1 MRPIHLAALDKTR
14 PVLVLTRDIAIG
26 RLRTV
31 TVAAIT
37 STIRDLAT
45 EVRVGPQNGLD
56 HDSVVNLDN
65 IFTIDHRSLGRR
77 VGFLLDHQ
85 ETALSSAV
93 INAFDLDA
101 QEG

>member
-1 MRPIHLAALDKTR
+1 MRPIYLAALDKSR
-14 PVLVLTRDIAIG
+14 PVLILTRDVAVG

-37 STIRDLAT
+37 STIRGLAT
-45 EVRVGPQNGLD
+45 EVPLGPANGLD

-65 IFTIDHRSLGRR
+65 VFTVDHRSLGRQL
-77 VGFLLDHQ
+77 GFLLDHQ
-85 ETALSSAV
+85 ESALADAV

-101 QEG
+101 RPG